1 VNIGGH
7 NLLEPAAYGVPVLFG
22 PYVESARTIAEDL
35 LACGGG
41 RRVSGKEEL
50 QGVLN
55 MLLGDISERKKM
67 GVRAKDLLQKNQG
80 AVFRYLDL
88 VAEALIGI
96 S

>member
-1 VNIGGH
+1 
-7 NLLEPAAYGVPVLFG
+7 VLFG

-55 MLLGDISERKKM
+55 KLLEDISGRRNM
-67 GVRAKDLLQKNQG
+67 GGRAKDLLQKNQG
-80 AVFRYLDL
+80 AVSRYLDL
-88 VAEALIGI
+88 VAKALRGI
-96 S
+96 